1 MDLSNMSAVELRGL
15 QEQIKQQLK
24 QRESQELAQARE
36 QIQAIADSVGV
47 PLKELIGTA
56 VTARAGKGGKGST
69 VAPQFRNPSDG
80 AQLWSGRGRQPQWVK
95 DWLASGKTIDLLRV

>member
-1 MDLSNMSAVELRGL
+1 MMDLSNMSAAELRGL

-24 QRESQELAQARE
+24 QRESQELAAARK

-47 PLKELIGTA
+47 PLKDLIA
-56 VTARAGKGGKGST
+56 ASATARAGKNGS
-69 VAPQFRNPSDG
+69 VAPRFRNPADG

-95 DWLASGKTIDLLRV
+95 DWLASGKAIDLLRV

>member
-1 MDLSNMSAVELRGL
+1 MMDLSNMSAAELRGL

-56 VTARAGKGGKGST
+56 VRAGKGGKGSS

-95 DWLASGKTIDLLRV
+95 DWLASGKAIDLLRI